1 MTRRPRWTVP
11 TAPGLLL
18 AVSLGTVALAQDDG
32 DGSAAPAEDVSGTS
46 VPRGPFVDFCPTP
59 TPTMAMITMMP
70 RGSTK
75 ISNPPLGF
83 RNVSPQ
89 LYRRGHG
96 DPFAPRLLPSGS
108 VQPSASAGLVAALK
122 ELPDGRGSHDAQQGG

>member
-59 TPTMAMITMMP
+59 NT
-70 RGSTK
+70 
-75 ISNPPLGF
+75 
-83 RNVSPQ
+83 
-89 LYRRGHG
+89 HDG
-96 DPFAPRLLPSGS
+96 D
-108 VQPSASAGLVAALK
+108 
-122 ELPDGRGSHDAQQGG
+122 DHHDAERVHQDQ